1 MPVSKFLIVLM
12 YSSMAALLWADCLAQ
27 FVMWTM
33 MEYLTEVW
41 KISVVHAAG
50 IVNIFSGL
58 VLVLQLPMQYLVDTI
73 ISKYWMLVF
82 SSLAYSV
89 VS

>member
-1 MPVSKFLIVLM
+1 
-12 YSSMAALLWADCLAQ
+12 MAALCWADCIAR

-41 KISVVHAAG
+41 KISLVHAAG

-58 VLVLQLPMQYLVDTI
+58 VLVLQLPVQYLADTI
-73 ISKYWMLVF
+73 ISKYWMLLA
-82 SSLAYSV
+82 SSLAYSA